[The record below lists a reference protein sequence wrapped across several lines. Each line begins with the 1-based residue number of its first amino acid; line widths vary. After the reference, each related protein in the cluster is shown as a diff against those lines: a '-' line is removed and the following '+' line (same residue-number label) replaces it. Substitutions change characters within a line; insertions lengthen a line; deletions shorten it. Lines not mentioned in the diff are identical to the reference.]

1 MPRIH
6 DMRTRNDKQLQGDD
20 SADAPRSFRDAVH
33 SLDEIA
39 KRSVNLVGKPL
50 PEFETNGRSFYI
62 TRYLFLGPK
71 GGAEPIRVGL
81 FAGTHGNEPEG
92 TIALREFVERLELT
106 PIIAKDYC
114 LFLYPL
120 LIPSGYEA
128 NTRDTL
134 SGVHIPGQIWKNT
147 YCPEV
152 LHLQSE
158 LWMHA
163 FDGVISIKSDSAG
176 SELGIA
182 VGGPIFARHL
192 LGAALLSAQDLLP
205 QVVDSRPEALPKFRA
220 QQLKAP
226 NDLIRAAPGL
236 KPRPFEI
243 VITIPCRA
251 PIYLQKAAVSLVLQ
265 TVLSEYRNFISYGAN
280 I

>member
-1 MPRIH
+1 
-6 DMRTRNDKQLQGDD
+6 MRTINDKQLQIH
-20 SADAPRSFRDAVH
+20 PPVETQRSFRDPVH

-39 KRSVNLVGKPL
+39 LRSVNLVGKPL
-50 PEFETNGRSFYI
+50 PEYECDGRSFYI
-62 TRYLFLGPK
+62 PRYLFIGPK

-81 FAGTHGNEPEG
+81 FAGTHGDDPEG
-92 TIALREFVERLELT
+92 TTALREFIERLELT
-106 PIIAKDYC
+106 PTMATGYC

-120 LIPSGYEA
+120 LNPSGYEA
-128 NTRDTL
+128 GTRETAA
-134 SGVHIPGQIWKNT
+134 GIHIPSQIWKNT
-147 YCPEV
+147 GSPEV

-158 LWMHA
+158 LWMHG
-163 FDGVISIKSDSAG
+163 FDGIISLKTDCAG

-192 LGAALLSAQDLLP
+192 LGEALQAAQDLLP

-220 QQLKAP
+220 QQLKEP

-243 VITIPCRA
+243 VITIPRKA
-251 PIYLQKAAVSLVLQ
+251 PIFLQKAAVSLVLQ
-265 TVLSEYRNFISYGAN
+265 TVLSEYRNFIAYGAN